1 MATSPQ
7 FISTSVIAQVNISA
21 ANTALDG
28 TGTITELVA
37 GVAGGRRILEVVAKA
52 AATSANS
59 QIGLFLSID
68 SGTTWRLFDQIN
80 LTAATV
86 STTVASARVS
96 RTYSNLVLNGTAHRV
111 GVTTTVAQSVNVIA
125 LGGDL

>member
-7 FISTSVIAQVNISA
+7 FISTGVIAQVNISA

-52 AATSANS
+52 AAASANS
-59 QIGLFLSID
+59 QVGLFISID
-68 SGTTWRLFDQIN
+68 SGTTWRLFDQLN
-80 LTAATV
+80 LTAATA
-86 STTVASARVS
+86 SATVASSRVS
-96 RTYSNLVLNGTAHRV
+96 RTYSNLVLQGATHRL
-111 GVTTTVAQSVNVIA
+111 GVSTTIAQSVNVIA
-125 LGGDL
+125 LGGDM